1 MLKNQICALN
11 DSELEAVVG
20 GEDNAFVKFMKNT
33 GNTMWQV
40 PAYAVYPKNETTG
53 SFCEKR
59 KNALKKAVHFDGNDK
74 AAKAAGVVGCC
85 ADGAIVVGGVSVV
98 AAGAILAVKKC
109 LHK

>member
-40 PAYAVYPKNETTG
+40 PAYAVYPKSEAKG
-53 SFCEKR
+53 GFFEKR
-59 KNALKKAVHFDGNDK
+59 KNALEKAIHFDGKDK